1 MQYATEQPK
10 MCQFL
15 IENGAEVDELARDPD
30 SPDFDWCVASK

>member
-30 SPDFDWCVASK
+30 CLNFDWYVAFK